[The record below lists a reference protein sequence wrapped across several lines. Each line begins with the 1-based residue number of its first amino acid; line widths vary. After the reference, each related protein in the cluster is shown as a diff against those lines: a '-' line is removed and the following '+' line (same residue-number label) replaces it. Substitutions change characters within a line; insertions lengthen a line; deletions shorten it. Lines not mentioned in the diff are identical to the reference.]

1 MLCANSVQHKR
12 KRDVMVVS
20 DSEDSS
26 PRQSV
31 GLDFQELLESN
42 RYISYIHFLNDGNM
56 AKFCAP
62 FVKQELQICSLC
74 GLIYDSLT
82 SYQPTSQNIQNAINS
97 LFTFLISNKLV
108 TVPRD
113 AKTAE
118 FFYQF
123 MLSFALHTA
132 SKVRPF
138 QVNFLEVSKDRFLIL
153 LRNELSDV
161 NFYIELKYP
170 REIANDLNAS
180 KELDSQEIAA
190 DKLYSHLKVTHS
202 KYSRL
207 VSVHIPNVLTTE
219 SVVTH
224 VQCDDFEYL
233 LQHAGIC
240 R

>member
-1 MLCANSVQHKR
+1 MICANSVQHKR

-26 PRQSV
+26 PSFS
-31 GLDFQELLESN
+31 GLDFLELLESN

-56 AKFCAP
+56 SKFCAP
-62 FVKQELQICSLC
+62 FAKQEFQICSLC
-74 GLIYDSLT
+74 GSIYDSFT
-82 SYQPTSQNIQNAINS
+82 SFQPTTQNIQHRINS
-97 LFTFLISNKLV
+97 LLEFLMLNKLV

-113 AKTAE
+113 SKSAE
-118 FFYQF
+118 FFFQF
-123 MLSFALHTA
+123 VLAFALHTA

-161 NFYIELKYP
+161 NFYIEVKYP

-180 KELDSQEIAA
+180 KELDPEEIAA

-224 VQCDDFEYL
+224 VQCEDFEYL